1 MDASVAG
8 EARHPPLISGFQ
20 IGPNPLIAGFFYGW
34 NLHCALAIAVC
45 DCDKEPTM
53 RGLNRTLL
61 TTFVIPCVLASA
73 AALLM
78 LNGCNNG
85 SGGGGGGAG
94 GGGASGDEIVIG
106 HYASLTGSEATFGV
120 STDNGIKLA
129 VKEVNDAGGLN
140 VGGTKRKIR
149 LVSDDTEG
157 KPEKAGTVVTKLI
170 TRDGSVAILGEVA
183 SSVSLQGAP
192 VCQQYGVPMITP
204 SSTNP
209 AVTQKGDMIFRVCFL
224 DPFQGLAGA
233 KFMIEEL
240 KLKKAAL
247 LFDQSSAYSVGLKD
261 AFATALR
268 SMGGEIVSEEA
279 YTKGAADFNAQLT
292 LIRGSNPEAVYI
304 PGYYSDIATISIQAR
319 KLGINQPLLGGDG
332 WDSEELGK
340 NAGEAIE
347 GCFFTNHYAV
357 DNPSPEITRF
367 VSEYQKEYSGATPDG
382 LAALGYDAARVLF
395 AAMER
400 AGSTDGKKL
409 RDAIAETKD
418 FPGVTGKITLNEDRD
433 AVKPAV
439 VVERKGGKWVFR
451 AQITS

>member
-1 MDASVAG
+1 MTRSSLT
-8 EARHPPLISGFQ
+8 ARFTSLFALTLSGV
-20 IGPNPLIAGFFYGW
+20 GLMAT
-34 NLHCALAIAVC
+34 LALTG
-45 DCDKEPTM
+45 CDK
-53 RGLNRTLL
+53 
-61 TTFVIPCVLASA
+61 SA
-73 AALLM
+73 DKSSAT
-78 LNGCNNG
+78 GGG
-85 SGGGGGGAG
+85 SGGGAS
-94 GGGASGDEIVIG
+94 ASGDEIVIG

-120 STDNGIKLA
+120 STDNGIALA

-140 VGGTKRKIR
+140 VGGKKRKVR
-149 LVSDDTEG
+149 MVHDDTEG

-170 TRDGSVAILGEVA
+170 TKDGAVAILGEVA

-224 DPFQGLAGA
+224 DPFQGQAGA
-233 KFMIEEL
+233 KFMVDEL

-261 AFATALR
+261 EFAKAFKG
-268 SMGGEIVSEEA
+268 MGGEIVAEEA

-292 LIRGSNPEAVYI
+292 LIKGSNPDAIYI
-304 PGYYSDIATISIQAR
+304 PGYYSDIATISLQAR
-319 KLGINQPLLGGDG
+319 KLGMTQPLLGGDG

-347 GCFFTNHYAV
+347 GCFYTNHYAV

-367 VSEYQKEYSGATPDG
+367 VAEYQKGYNGATPDG

-395 AAMER
+395 AAIER
-400 AGSTDGKKL
+400 AGTTDGAKL
-409 RDAIAETKD
+409 RDAIAQTSD
-418 FPGVTGKITLNEDRD
+418 FAGVTGKITLNADRD

-451 AQITS
+451 AQINP

>member
-1 MDASVAG
+1 
-8 EARHPPLISGFQ
+8 
-20 IGPNPLIAGFFYGW
+20 
-34 NLHCALAIAVC
+34 
-45 DCDKEPTM
+45 M
-53 RGLNRTLL
+53 RGLSRFAFSAL
-61 TTFVIPCVLASA
+61 VISAFA
-73 AALLM
+73 AASIVG
-78 LNGCNNG
+78 GCNGNSGSASNSG
-85 SGGGGGGAG
+85 SGGG
-94 GGGASGDEIVIG
+94 ASAGDEIVIG

-129 VKEVNDAGGLN
+129 VNEVNAAGGLN
-140 VGGTKRKIR
+140 VAGKRMKVR
-149 LVSDDTEG
+149 VVSDDTEG

-170 TRDGSVAILGEVA
+170 TKDGAVAILGEVA

-209 AVTQKGDMIFRVCFL
+209 AVTQKGNMIFRVCFL

-233 KFMIEEL
+233 KFMVDEL
-240 KLKKAAL
+240 KMKKAAL

-261 AFATALR
+261 EFAKALK
-268 SMGGEIVSEEA
+268 SMGGEIVSEQA

-292 LIRGSNPEAVYI
+292 LIKGSEPDVVYI
-304 PGYYSDIATISIQAR
+304 PGYYSDIATISLQAR
-319 KLGINQPLLGGDG
+319 KLGMTQPLLGGDG

-347 GCFFTNHYAV
+347 GCFYTNHYAV

-367 VSEYQKEYSGATPDG
+367 VAEYQRAYGGATPDG

-395 AAMER
+395 AAIER
-400 AGSTDGKKL
+400 AGSTDGAKL
-409 RDAIAETKD
+409 RDAIAETTG
-418 FPGVTGKITLNEDRD
+418 FAGVTGKITLNADRD

-439 VVERKGGKWVFR
+439 VVERKDDKWVFR
-451 AQITS
+451 AQINP